1 MPGRVETEYQRCR
14 VNRAGVL
21 DEASA
26 FRLESIEMPMQ
37 DRNTV
42 VHGSESALRQQV
54 RFEALLADISTHLLN
69 LAPESVDEQINAALR
84 QLGEHLEVDRG
95 SISSVDP
102 SDGLLRTT
110 HSWARADVEPVPLGL
125 GEKELPWVATQIRA
139 GIPVIVSRPQ
149 ELPPAAAVDLTTAR
163 QIGAQSVA
171 LLPLSAAGSLI
182 GTVHFSTV
190 TREVHWPEPIV
201 QRLRLIGEIF
211 ASVLLR
217 RASELELRR
226 ALAQVQALTE
236 RLEAEN
242 AYLREDALD
251 PAVRGDIVGDTAA
264 LRGVLTRVEQV
275 APTDATVLILGET
288 GVGKE
293 LIAKAIHEKSA
304 RRDATFVRVN
314 CAALP
319 ATLIESELFGHEK
332 GAFTGAVSRKLGR
345 FELADGGTI
354 FLDEIGELPLDLQ
367 AKLLRVLQDGGMERL
382 GSHVTQQ
389 VDVRVITATNR
400 DLKAAV
406 TDKTFRADLY
416 YRLAVFPIE
425 VPPLRARKE
434 DIPSLVSYFL
444 GHFCRPLRKSIE
456 RIPPAVMDRLV
467 AYDWPGNIRELRNV
481 LERAVIISR
490 GSALQLDDVFDV
502 PHAGLAAPAAASAA
516 PPNRTLQEVERA
528 YIAEV
533 LDACGWQIRGRGQ
546 AAERLGLHPSTLYSR
561 MEKLGIRRP

>member
-1 MPGRVETEYQRCR
+1 MPIEDRHIGAASGET
-14 VNRAGVL
+14 
-21 DEASA
+21 
-26 FRLESIEMPMQ
+26 
-37 DRNTV
+37 
-42 VHGSESALRQQV
+42 ALRQQV
-54 RFEALLADISTHLLN
+54 QFEALLADISAHLLN
-69 LAPESVDEQINAALR
+69 LSPESVDEEITAALR
-84 QLGEHLEVDRG
+84 QLGEHLEVDRS
-95 SISSVDP
+95 SISSVDAT
-102 SDGLLRTT
+102 DATLRTT
-110 HSWARADVEPVPLGL
+110 HSWARAGVEPVPLGL
-125 GEKELPWVATQIRA
+125 GERELPWVATQIRA
-139 GIPVIVSRPQ
+139 GIPVIVSRPE
-149 ELPPAAAVDLTTAR
+149 ELPAAATTDLATAQR
-163 QIGAQSVA
+163 IGAQSVA
-171 LLPLSAAGSLI
+171 LLPLSAAGRLI

-190 TREVHWPEPIV
+190 TREVHWPDPIV

-236 RLEAEN
+236 RLAAEN
-242 AYLREDALD
+242 AYLRADALE
-251 PAVRGDIVGDTAA
+251 PAGRGDVVGNTKA
-264 LRGVLTRVEQV
+264 LQGVLTRVDQV

-304 RRDATFVRVN
+304 RHAATFVRVN

-332 GAFTGAVSRKLGR
+332 GAFTGATARKLGR

-382 GSHVTQQ
+382 GSHVTLR
-389 VDVRVITATNR
+389 VNVRVIAATNR

-406 TDKTFRADLY
+406 AAGSFRADLY
-416 YRLAVFPIE
+416 YRLAVFPID

-434 DIPSLVSYFL
+434 DIPPLVSHFL
-444 GHFCRPLRKSIE
+444 EQFCKPLRKSID
-456 RIPPAVMDRLV
+456 RVPPSVMDRLV

-481 LERAVIISR
+481 LERAVILSK
-490 GSALQLDDVFDV
+490 GTELQLDDVFDTT
-502 PHAGLAAPAAASAA
+502 HAAPARTISSA
-516 PPNRTLQEVERA
+516 PPNRTLEEVERA
-528 YIAEV
+528 YIVDV
-533 LDACGWQIRGRGQ
+533 LETCRWQIRGRGQ

-561 MEKLGIRRP
+561 MQKLGVRRPS